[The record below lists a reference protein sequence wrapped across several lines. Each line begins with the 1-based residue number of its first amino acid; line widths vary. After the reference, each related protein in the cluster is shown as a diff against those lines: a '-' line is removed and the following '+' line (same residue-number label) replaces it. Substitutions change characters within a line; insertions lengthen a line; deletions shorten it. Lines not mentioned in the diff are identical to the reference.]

1 MAKLFSIMLSEPG
14 KKVSVPYSMLNPKSG
29 KVEEFEQESDARK
42 EEKDM
47 LIALFGIASNHQ
59 TTFAA
64 SMECLDCVGQIKG
77 LGEGNSSIEL
87 TKSDIDYLSSA
98 WEKSAGRRNAI
109 WNELTAL
116 MAQLANPQEK
126 KAAPKEEPKPEEKA
140 E

>member
-1 MAKLFSIMLSEPG
+1 
-14 KKVSVPYSMLNPKSG
+14 
-29 KVEEFEQESDARK
+29 
-42 EEKDM
+42 
-47 LIALFGIASNHQ
+47 
-59 TTFAA
+59 
-64 SMECLDCVGQIKG
+64 MECLDCVGQIKG

-126 KAAPKEEPKPEEKA
+126 KAAPKGEPKPEEKA